1 MRATIL
7 SLTAALAVAL
17 GGCSAL
23 PSSSSQPTRFDLGAM
38 PQAAPIQ
45 PGGVAEVAFPV
56 IAMDDIQAVV
66 QSENST
72 VVLYRLPYADGQS
85 LHAYAYARWSQPPA
99 VLVQQR
105 IREIVGRDR
114 TVLSA
119 EGGALPPM
127 VQGKPV
133 PVLQLSVEE
142 FAQQFSSAQNSE
154 GVVRLRATVVQP
166 RRGGDQLLGQRIFTA
181 REPAKSANA
190 AGGVGA
196 LAQAVHQV
204 GEQMRQWLSELPA
217 TAR

>member
-23 PSSSSQPTRFDLGAM
+23 PSSSSQPTRFDLGTL
-38 PQAAPIQ
+38 PQLAATP
-45 PGGVAEVAFPV
+45 AAAAVAFPS

-72 VVLYRLPYADGQS
+72 VVLYRLPYADGQA
-85 LHAYAYARWSQPPA
+85 LHTYAYARWSQPPA

-142 FAQQFSSAQNSE
+142 FSQQFASPQDSA

-166 RRGGDQLLGQRIFTA
+166 RRGGDQLLGQRIFSA
-181 REPAKSANA
+181 RQPAKSANA
-190 AGGVGA
+190 AGGVSA
-196 LAQAVHQV
+196 LALAVNEV
-204 GEQMRQWLSELPA
+204 GEQMRQWLTELPA